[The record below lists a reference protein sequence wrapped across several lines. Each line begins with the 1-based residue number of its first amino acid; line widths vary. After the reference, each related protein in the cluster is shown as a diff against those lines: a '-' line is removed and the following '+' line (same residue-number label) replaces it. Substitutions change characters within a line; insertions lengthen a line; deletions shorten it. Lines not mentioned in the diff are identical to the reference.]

1 MNDQPNHSP
10 LTLFGIPIIEK
21 EFMEDG
27 EIIIIPSLA
36 GKLPLEITSE
46 LDEDGKTMRFVARVK
61 KAQTNE

>member
-1 MNDQPNHSP
+1 MNEQSDHTP

-27 EIIIIPSLA
+27 EIIILPSLT
-36 GKLPLEITSE
+36 KLPLEITSE